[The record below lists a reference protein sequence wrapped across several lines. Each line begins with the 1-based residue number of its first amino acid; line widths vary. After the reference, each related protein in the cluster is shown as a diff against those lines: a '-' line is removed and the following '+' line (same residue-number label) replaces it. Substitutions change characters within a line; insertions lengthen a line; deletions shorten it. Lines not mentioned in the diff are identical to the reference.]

1 MMTKR
6 DLLNRDRQDAIQID
20 LSKNDQI
27 KDCHDV
33 RCALDNLFVEGNGV
47 FHAYILS
54 KYGYNTSHY
63 PKDIAKEFSKKD
75 LSVVIR
81 ALESQPSFYQKMY
94 ANKQLILVDEEKV
107 SIKKGTI
114 ANATIEI
121 FSAWQEY
128 DEHMKEYIVFHELA
142 HNMSAKFEI
151 HKNWRWDQFSGWE
164 KEGKRWNLNHP
175 ERVIS
180 EYGKASQSEEFA
192 ESVSSYR
199 YSPQKLKDL
208 DPKKYQFIKNAV
220 FYGVEFLEE
229 KNCDS
234 VTQFK
239 VINETLNNV
248 QLTSEVVATATQ
260 NNKCTIEHFR
270 YFFDDKSR
278 INEINEC
285 VAKNALM
292 NYFDRNENLAMGLLY
307 ENLENY
313 SKYLNF
319 QVPSKPEIYNDRN
332 EIIRDI
338 MIDNTDLFFTRFKEE
353 YLRFSDGGGCYSI
366 FGSLS
371 TTLKPV
377 TSLFYDYEYAG
388 YLESSI
394 KKFCHYNYSLLK
406 EDKDKFYLKYL
417 ESRPKH

>member
-1 MMTKR
+1 MTKR
-6 DLLNRDRQDAIQID
+6 DLLNRDRQDEIQID
-20 LSKNDQI
+20 LTKNKKI
-27 KDCHDV
+27 EGCRDV
-33 RCALDNLFVEGNGV
+33 RCALDNLFIENNGV

-63 PKDIAKEFSKKD
+63 PKSIAKEFNKAD
-75 LSVVIR
+75 LSIVIR
-81 ALESQPSFYQKMY
+81 ALESQPSFYQKMHV
-94 ANKQLILVDEEKV
+94 NKQLILVDENKV

-164 KEGKRWNLNHP
+164 KEGKRWNLQHP

-229 KNCDS
+229 NNCDS

-239 VINETLNNV
+239 KISDTLNNI
-248 QLTSEVVATATQ
+248 QLTNEAVTMATTE
-260 NNKCTIEHFR
+260 NKCTIEHFR
-270 YFFDDKSR
+270 YFFDDNSK
-278 INEINEC
+278 INELNDCI
-285 VAKNALM
+285 AKNALK
-292 NYFDRNENLAMGLLY
+292 NYFDRNENFAMGFLY

-313 SKYLNF
+313 SNYLNYK
-319 QVPSKPEIYNDRN
+319 VPSNPLIYSERN
-332 EIIRDI
+332 EIIKELMMDHV
-338 MIDNTDLFFTRFKEE
+338 DLFYTRFKEE

-371 TTLKPV
+371 TNLKPV
-377 TSLFYDYEYAG
+377 TSRFYAYEYAG
-388 YLESSI
+388 YLESSV
-394 KKFCHYNYSLLK
+394 KKFCHENYSLLK

-417 ESRPKH
+417 ESRPKN